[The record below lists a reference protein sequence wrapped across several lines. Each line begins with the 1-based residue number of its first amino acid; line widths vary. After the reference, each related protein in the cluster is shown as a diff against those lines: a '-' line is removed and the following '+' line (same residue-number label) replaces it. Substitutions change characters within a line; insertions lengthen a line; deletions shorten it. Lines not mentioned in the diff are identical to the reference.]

1 MLSLRA
7 ARRRENEE
15 GSSDVNVCIAVDEDR
30 GLESSVSGHFGS
42 APLFLI
48 VDIKSGR
55 YKAVPNSEGGCH
67 SVRAFQGENVG
78 ALVVGGIG
86 KGALAAVQAVGI
98 PVLFTEQGTVREVI
112 QAFLEGDVPEP
123 TLRSNCGGHADSGE
137 TGHAH
142 GGCGCGG
149 HAESG
154 EVGHAHA
161 GGGGAGEAEAAG
173 CCGGHAH
180 SDGDAHAQGGCG
192 CESEAGGGCGGD
204 CACEGKGEPTEG
216 EGHGGG
222 GHGHGG
228 CQCQ

>member
-1 MLSLRA
+1 
-7 ARRRENEE
+7 
-15 GSSDVNVCIAVDEDR
+15 VNVCIAVDEDR
-30 GLESSVSGHFGS
+30 GLESSVCGHFGS

-55 YKAVPNSEGGCH
+55 YKAVPNGEGGCH

-86 KGALAAVQAVGI
+86 KGALAAVQAAGI

-123 TLRSNCGGHADSGE
+123 TLRSSCGGHAESSEG
-137 TGHAH
+137 GHAH

-149 HAESG
+149 HASAGEAGHAHDGGGCGGHASSG
-154 EVGHAHA
+154 EAGHAHA
-161 GGGGAGEAEAAG
+161 GCG
-173 CCGGHAH
+173 CGGHAD
-180 SDGDAHAQGGCG
+180 SDGGAHAQGGCG

-204 CACEGKGEPTEG
+204 CACEGKSAEG
-216 EGHGGG
+216 ECCGGGGHGHEGGHGG